1 MSHLGHLALSEAES
15 LQVREELAA
24 HLEDSYLS
32 LRAQGVSES
41 EAVRL
46 TCDQVS
52 SWQELRREI
61 LAAKS
66 EAFMQNRVSQLWIPG
81 LVTLFGSAA
90 LLAAIRD
97 SWACGPCVIHPGD
110 PSSIVLYF
118 PWLFSLP
125 LFGAL
130 GAYLSL
136 RARAKGLAVHC
147 AGAFPALIMAAA
159 LLAVLL
165 VALVLDRHGSLR
177 IMTTA
182 FAAAILNWF
191 FLPGFFLLL
200 GDLLLQSCNESA
212 APRRTNGCFRRFARP
227 HAVKRQ
233 PRQNPAGADW
243 LACLL
248 RGLASRPG
256 SWCAFL
262 ADSPFAFVIDPHVPL
277 RIKGTAFAAL
287 MLNWVIL
294 PGIALCLG
302 VALQSLRKIAKCTH

>member
-1 MSHLGHLALSEAES
+1 MPDWLAYVNEHLSRLPLSETES

-41 EAVRL
+41 EAIRL

-52 SWQELRREI
+52 SWQELRRGI
-61 LAAKS
+61 LSAKS

-90 LLAAIRD
+90 LLAAFEFLGLR
-97 SWACGPCVIHPGD
+97 PLVLHPGD

-136 RARAKGLAVHC
+136 RARAHGLAVYC
-147 AGAFPALIMAAA
+147 AGVFPALIMAAS
-159 LLAVLL
+159 LL
-165 VALVLDRHGSLR
+165 VVSLGALVLDRHGSLR
-177 IMTTA
+177 IVTAA

-191 FLPGFFLLL
+191 LLPGFFLLAGGL
-200 GDLLLQSCNESA
+200 SLQFAMKRRA
-212 APRRTNGCFRRFARP
+212 ASN
-227 HAVKRQ
+227 
-233 PRQNPAGADW
+233 
-243 LACLL
+243 
-248 RGLASRPG
+248 
-256 SWCAFL
+256 
-262 ADSPFAFVIDPHVPL
+262 
-277 RIKGTAFAAL
+277 
-287 MLNWVIL
+287 
-294 PGIALCLG
+294 
-302 VALQSLRKIAKCTH
+302 

>member
-1 MSHLGHLALSEAES
+1 MPDWLAYVNGHLGRLSLPEAES

-24 HLEDSYLS
+24 HLEDAYLS
-32 LRAQGVSES
+32 QRAQGVSES

-52 SWQELRREI
+52 SWQELRRDI

-90 LLAAIRD
+90 LLAVFEILGLR
-97 SWACGPCVIHPGD
+97 PLVLHPGD

-159 LLAVLL
+159 LFAVLL

-177 IMTTA
+177 IVTSA

-191 FLPGFFLLL
+191 LLPGFFLLL
-200 GDLLLQSCNESA
+200 GDWLLHFVMKRRA
-212 APRRTNGCFRRFARP
+212 ASN
-227 HAVKRQ
+227 
-233 PRQNPAGADW
+233 
-243 LACLL
+243 
-248 RGLASRPG
+248 
-256 SWCAFL
+256 
-262 ADSPFAFVIDPHVPL
+262 
-277 RIKGTAFAAL
+277 
-287 MLNWVIL
+287 
-294 PGIALCLG
+294 
-302 VALQSLRKIAKCTH
+302 